1 MALRAEQL
9 GFGLSRLSVLGIV
22 RLALEMGATEAGGA
36 LAPSEQDIVREALKA
51 PRPLPDDVELV
62 RGLAADGKDPLGEA
76 LCAALSSAQRR
87 PVGAVYTPPD
97 AR

>member
-22 RLALEMGATEAGGA
+22 RLALEMGATEAGDA
-36 LAPSEQDIVREALKA
+36 LAPCEQDVIREALKT
-51 PRPLPDDVELV
+51 PRPLPENVEFV

-87 PVGAVYTPPD
+87 PLGAVYAPD
-97 AR
+97 AS